1 MKRRS
6 HLINELASVSGG
18 FSPAPAEVP
27 PFGDHEARNSAGPH
41 PRVWGPGPK
50 RYSCESSRTRR
61 VPC

>member
-1 MKRRS
+1 MMRRS
-6 HLINELASVSGG
+6 HLINELASVFGG

-41 PRVWGPGPK
+41 PLVWGSGPELCPL
-50 RYSCESSRTRR
+50 RGAHTRR